1 MLRAVPFVTLAIFL
15 GPVIAGLLGT
25 ALPAFGYLPAL
36 GGHVPSLAPFARLFE
51 QPGLGTG
58 IALTLTSGFLATF
71 LSLGLALAFC
81 AAAYGTR
88 RFARAQAFLAPLL
101 AMPHAALAIGFAFL
115 IAPSGWI
122 ARLISPEISGW
133 ARPPD
138 IATVQDPWG
147 LAFVAGLLLKET
159 PYLLLCLVA
168 ALGQTDAGRS
178 VATART
184 LGYGPFMAWAKI
196 AIPRLYPLIR
206 LPIYAVLAF
215 SLSSVDVALILAP
228 TNPPTLPVLIVRWA
242 SDPHLDLFFPAAAA
256 ALLQLGLV
264 LGSIA
269 VWRLG
274 EIAIARATRGWL
286 TGGARGRSFSPF
298 APLARAGLTATFGLA
313 AASLLGIALWSVAQM
328 WRFPDDL
335 PTAWTLANWAREM
348 PGLAGPAG
356 TTLAVAAS
364 ATLLALLLAALCL
377 ENESRNRADGRKAL
391 WALYAPL
398 LIPQVS
404 FLIGAQALLVRL
416 DADGAFA
423 ALVWAHLLFVLPYVF
438 LALADPWRKLD
449 PRYARTALCLGAS
462 PARAFFAVKLPLL
475 LRPLLA
481 AAAIGFAV
489 SVALYLPTL
498 FAGGGRWS
506 TLTTEAVTLSSG
518 GDRRVLGVYAFAQA
532 ALPLIV
538 YAAALALPAFLFRD
552 RRGMR

>member
-1 MLRAVPFVTLAIFL
+1 MLRYAPAVTLAIFL

-36 GGHVPSLAPFARLFE
+36 GGHGLSFEPFARLFE

-58 IALTLTSGFLATF
+58 IALTLTSGFLATA
-71 LSLGLALAFC
+71 LSLALALGFC
-81 AAAYGTR
+81 AAAHGTR
-88 RFARAQAFLAPLL
+88 RFARAQALLAPLL
-101 AMPHAALAIGFAFL
+101 ATPHAALAIGFAFL

-133 ARPPD
+133 SRPPD
-138 IATVQDPWG
+138 IATVHDPWG
-147 LAFVAGLLLKET
+147 LAFVAGLTLKET

-168 ALGQTDAGRS
+168 ALGQTEAGRAA
-178 VATART
+178 ATART
-184 LGYGPFMAWAKI
+184 FGYGPVMAWTKV

-206 LPIYAVLAF
+206 LPVYAVLAF

-228 TNPPTLPVLIVRWA
+228 TNPPTLPVTIVRWA

-256 ALLQLGLV
+256 ALMQLGLV
-264 LGSIA
+264 LAAIG

-274 EIAIARATRGWL
+274 EILIARASARWL
-286 TGGARGRSFSPF
+286 IAGARGRSVSMFG
-298 APLARAGLTATFGLA
+298 AVARATMGTSFGLA
-313 AASLLGIALWSVAQM
+313 IASLLAVAIWSVASS

-335 PTAWTLANWAREM
+335 PAAWTLDNWMRAS
-348 PGLAGPAG
+348 LAGPAW
-356 TTLAVAAS
+356 TTLGVAAC
-364 ATLLALLLAALCL
+364 ATALALALAILCL
-377 ENESRNRADGRKAL
+377 ENESRRRIDGRRAL
-391 WALYAPL
+391 WVLYAPL

-438 LALADPWRKLD
+438 LALAEPWRKLD
-449 PRYARTALCLGAS
+449 PRYVRTAACLGAS

-481 AAAIGFAV
+481 ATAIGFAV

-498 FAGGGRWS
+498 FAGGGRWA

-532 ALPLIV
+532 ALPLLV